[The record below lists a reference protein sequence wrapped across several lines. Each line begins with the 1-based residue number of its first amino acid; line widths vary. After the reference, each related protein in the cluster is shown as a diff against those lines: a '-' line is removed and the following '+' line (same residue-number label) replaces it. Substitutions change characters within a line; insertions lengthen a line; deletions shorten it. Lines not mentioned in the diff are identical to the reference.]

1 MNKNQ
6 NHRRIPDTGWLIAA
20 GAAIL
25 LGGTAIAQ
33 TSTFLIEG
41 EHAEARVS
49 ALGAP
54 ISRSLPAVGMVV
66 ADLDSTQAG
75 ALRALGLTLT
85 PDHAVHTAALN
96 QQSYPTPVPD
106 ETGASALHTQG
117 ILGSGVT
124 IAFVDTGVWRISPVQ
139 YGASGT
145 NDRLLAQYDATVP
158 VKGPGSGNGKTDV
171 GDPSGHGTHVT
182 TIATSSWQN
191 KITGTYEGIAPDA
204 GIVAV
209 QAFGADGSGTYA
221 SVVDGINWVITHKA
235 EYNIRVLNLSFSAD
249 PQSWYWDD
257 PIDRAVMAAWK
268 AGIVVVAA
276 AGNRG
281 PLPMSVGVPGNVPY
295 VITAGAYT
303 DGYTPATAGDP
314 INTSDDHLTTFSS
327 AGPTYEG
334 HVKPDVLA
342 LGGHVVGQMKPG
354 SNLFKAFI
362 DAGVMPSAPHHYQM
376 SGTSMSAAVVSGVV
390 ALMLEQDGSLSPDD
404 VKCRLLDSSTR
415 MQAANGTPMYS
426 VFQQGAG
433 TVDAVA
439 AVASTSRGC
448 ANRGMNVGADLA
460 GTMHFGG
467 PANRDANGNYYL
479 MNDQSPGSVWDGG
492 SAFSQSSLWVP
503 PSKPGSASVYSQ
515 SSLWVPPSKPG
526 TASVAS
532 VGVSWMTG
540 LWSDALIPTGFQWSL
555 PTGNLASGQISSHPI
570 WMPQE

>member
-1 MNKNQ
+1 
-6 NHRRIPDTGWLIAA
+6 
-20 GAAIL
+20 
-25 LGGTAIAQ
+25 
-33 TSTFLIEG
+33 
-41 EHAEARVS
+41 
-49 ALGAP
+49 
-54 ISRSLPAVGMVV
+54 
-66 ADLDSTQAG
+66 
-75 ALRALGLTLT
+75 
-85 PDHAVHTAALN
+85 
-96 QQSYPTPVPD
+96 
-106 ETGASALHTQG
+106 
-117 ILGSGVT
+117 VT
-124 IAFVDTGVWRISPVQ
+124 IAFVDTGVWRTSAVQ
-139 YGASGT
+139 YGVSGKR
-145 NDRLLAQYDATVP
+145 DRLLAQYDATAVTN
-158 VKGPGSGNGKTDV
+158 GSGNPKSDV

-182 TIATSSWQN
+182 TVATSSWQN
-191 KITGTYEGIAPDA
+191 KDTGTFEGIAPDA
-204 GIVAV
+204 GVVAV
-209 QAFGADGSGTYA
+209 RAFDASGSGTYA
-221 SVVDGINWVITHKA
+221 NVVDGINWVITHKND
-235 EYNIRVLNLSFSAD
+235 YNIRVLNLSFSAD

-303 DGYTPATAGDP
+303 DGYTPATAGNP
-314 INTSDDHLTTFSS
+314 LNTADDHLTTFSS

-439 AVASTSRGC
+439 AVSNTARGC
-448 ANRGMNVGADLA
+448 ANRGMNVAADLA

-467 PANRDANGNYYL
+467 PANLDANGNYYL
-479 MNDQSPGSVWDGG
+479 MNDESPGSVWDGG
-492 SAFSQSSLWVP
+492 AAFSQGTLWVP
-503 PSKPGSASVYSQ
+503 PAKPKTSWGGTSVLSQ
-515 SSLWVPPSKPG
+515 GTLWLPPAKPK
-526 TASVAS
+526 TASVVS
-532 VGVSWMTG
+532 VGVSWSTG
-540 LWSDALIPTGFQWSL
+540 LWSDALIPAGFVWSL
-555 PTGNLASGQISSHPI
+555 PPGTLETGQISNHPL